1 MTTAYTQREILE
13 TLRMAELEHFDVR
26 TVTMGI
32 NLLDCAHDDPRE
44 AGRRV
49 YEKLVRH
56 ASALPQTVTKIAEEL
71 GIRVA
76 NRRISIS
83 PVSLIATRPEPASYV
98 TIAKEIDRAALE
110 MGFDFV
116 GGYSALVH
124 AGFTRA
130 AEALITSIPEA
141 LSETKR
147 LCSSVNAGSS
157 RTGLNMDAVL
167 KIASAL
173 KETAYLTRGEG
184 SIGCAKFVV
193 FANAVEDNPFM
204 AGAFHGTGLPEVVIH
219 VGVSGP
225 GVVCE
230 AIKRAGPCD
239 LREMAD
245 VVKRA
250 AFKITRVGE
259 LIGRSVA
266 SRLNLP
272 FGIVD
277 LSLAPTPQLGDS
289 VGEVLEAMGLQRTGA
304 CGSTAALALLT
315 DAVKKG
321 GAMATSAVG
330 GLSGAFI
337 PVSEDAAMIAAVE
350 EGVLSLEK
358 LEAMTSVCSVG
369 LDMVAVPGDT
379 PPETLAGFIADE
391 LMIGVIN
398 HKTTAVRVIPAY
410 GKKVGEKVSFGGLL
424 GDAPIQELRTLSC
437 GSFVRRGGQIPA
449 PITSLRN

>member
-1 MTTAYTQREILE
+1 MTYTKREILE
-13 TLRMAELEHFDVR
+13 TLRMTELEHFDVR
-26 TVTMGI
+26 TVTLGI
-32 NLLDCAHDDPRE
+32 SLLDCAHPDPSE
-44 AGRRV
+44 AARRV
-49 YEKLVRH
+49 YEKLRRI
-56 ASALPQTVTKIAEEL
+56 ASPLPAAVNATADDL

-76 NRRISIS
+76 NRRLSIS
-83 PVSLIATRPEPASYV
+83 PVSLISTRCEPSAYLE
-98 TIAKEIDRAALE
+98 IARAIDRAASE

-124 AGFTRA
+124 AGFTDADRA
-130 AEALITSIPEA
+130 LLASIPEA
-141 LSETKR
+141 LSSTSR

-157 RTGLNMDAVL
+157 RTGLNVDAVRIVARL
-167 KIASAL
+167 L
-173 KETAYLTRGEG
+173 KETAYRTRESG

-204 AGAFHGTGLPEVVIH
+204 AGAFHGVGLPEIVVH
-219 VGVSGP
+219 TGVSGP

-239 LREMAD
+239 LRTLEE
-245 VVKRA
+245 VIKRA

-259 LIGRSVA
+259 LIGRQVA
-266 SRLNLP
+266 GRLGVP

-277 LSLAPTPQLGDS
+277 LSLAPTPELGDS
-289 VGEVLEAMGLQRTGA
+289 VGEVLEAMGLERVGA
-304 CGSTAALALLT
+304 CGTTAALALLT

-337 PVSEDAAMIAAVE
+337 PVSEDATMISAAR
-350 EGVLSLEK
+350 EGHLSLEK

-369 LDMVAVPGDT
+369 LDMVAVPGDV
-379 PPETLAGFIADE
+379 EEDVLAGFIADE
-391 LMIGVIN
+391 LAIGIVN
-398 HKTTAVRVIPAY
+398 HKTTAVRVIPAH
-410 GKKVGEKVSFGGLL
+410 GKRVGETVSFGGLL
-424 GDAPIQELRTLSC
+424 GDAPIQEIRTLSC
-437 GSFVRRGGQIPA
+437 SGFVGRGGVIPA

>member
-1 MTTAYTQREILE
+1 MTSSYTQREILE

-32 NLLDCAHDDPRE
+32 SLLDCAHEDPRE
-44 AGRRV
+44 AARRV
-49 YEKLVRH
+49 YEKLTRH
-56 ASALPQTVTKIAEEL
+56 AAALPRTVGEVADSF

-76 NRRISIS
+76 NRRIAVS
-83 PVSLIATRPEPASYV
+83 PVALVATRPEPESYLA
-98 TIAKEIDRAALE
+98 IAREIDRAAAE

-130 AEALITSIPEA
+130 DEALLASVPAA
-141 LSETKR
+141 LSATAR

-167 KIASAL
+167 KVARLL
-173 KETAYLTRGEG
+173 KETAYLTREQG

-204 AGAFHGTGLPEVVIH
+204 AGAFHGVGLPEVVIH

-230 AIKRAGPCD
+230 AIRRAGPCD
-239 LREMAD
+239 LRELAE

-250 AFKITRVGE
+250 SFKITRVGE
-259 LIGRSVA
+259 LIGREVA
-266 SRLNLP
+266 SRLQLP
-272 FGIVD
+272 FGVVD
-277 LSLAPTPQLGDS
+277 LSLAPTPVLGDS
-289 VGEVLEAMGLQRTGA
+289 VGEVLEAMGLERTGA

-379 PPETLAGFIADE
+379 PEETLAGFIADE
-391 LMIGVIN
+391 LMIGVVN
-398 HKTTAVRVIPAY
+398 HKTTAVRVIPAH
-410 GKKVGEKVSFGGLL
+410 GKRVGEKVSFGGLL
-424 GDAPIQELRTLSC
+424 GDAPVQALRTLSC
-437 GSFVRRGGQIPA
+437 SGFVRRGGQIPA
-449 PITSLRN
+449 PVTALRN

>member
-1 MTTAYTQREILE
+1 VTSTWTRREILE
-13 TLRMAELEHFDVR
+13 TLRMSELEHFDVR
-26 TVTMGI
+26 TVTLGV

-44 AGRRV
+44 AARRV
-49 YEKLVRH
+49 YEKLTRH
-56 ASALPQTVTKIAEEL
+56 ASALPGTVTEVADSL
-71 GIRVA
+71 GMRVA
-76 NRRISIS
+76 NRRIAIT
-83 PVSLIATRPEPASYV
+83 PVAMVATRPEPASYV
-98 TIAKEIDRAALE
+98 EIARQIDRAAAT

-124 AGFTRA
+124 AGFTKADRA
-130 AEALITSIPEA
+130 LLESLPET
-141 LSETKR
+141 LSTTER

-167 KIASAL
+167 SVARAL
-173 KETAYLTRGEG
+173 KETAVRTADRG
-184 SIGCAKFVV
+184 SIGCAKFVI

-204 AGAFHGTGLPEVVIH
+204 AGAFHGPGLPELVVH

-230 AIKRAGPCD
+230 AIRRAGPCD
-239 LREMAD
+239 LRELAE

-259 LIGRSVA
+259 LIGREVA
-266 SRLNLP
+266 QRLGVP

-277 LSLAPTPQLGDS
+277 LSLAPTPELGDS
-289 VGEVLEAMGLQRTGA
+289 VGEVLEAMGLSRPGA

-337 PVSEDAAMIAAVE
+337 PVSEDASMIAAARD
-350 EGVLSLEK
+350 GDLTLEK

-379 PPETLAGFIADE
+379 PAETLSGFIADE

-398 HKTTAVRVIPAY
+398 HKTTAVRVIPAH
-410 GKKVGEKVSFGGLL
+410 GKKVGEMVSFGGLL
-424 GDAPIQELRTLSC
+424 GEAPVQELRTLSC
-437 GSFVRRGGQIPA
+437 DGFVRRGGQIPA
-449 PITSLRN
+449 PITALRN

>member
-1 MTTAYTQREILE
+1 MTNQWTRREILE
-13 TLRMAELEHFDVR
+13 TLRMSELEHFDVR

-32 NLLDCAHDDPRE
+32 SLLDCAHDDPRE
-44 AGRRV
+44 AARRV
-49 YEKLVRH
+49 YEKLTRH
-56 ASALPQTVTKIAEEL
+56 ARELPRTVTEVADSL

-76 NRRISIS
+76 NRRIAIT
-83 PVSLIATRPEPASYV
+83 PVALIATRPEPASYV
-98 TIAKEIDRAALE
+98 TIAREIDRAAKE

-124 AGFTRA
+124 AGFTRQDL
-130 AEALITSIPEA
+130 ALVESLPEA
-141 LSETKR
+141 LSTTER

-157 RTGLNMDAVL
+157 RTGLNMDAVFQV
-167 KIASAL
+167 SRAL
-173 KETAYLTRGEG
+173 KETALRTKDRG
-184 SIGCAKFVV
+184 SIGCAKFVI

-204 AGAFHGTGLPEVVIH
+204 AGAFHGVGLPEVVVH

-225 GVVCE
+225 GVICQ
-230 AIKRAGPCD
+230 AIRRAGPCD

-259 LIGRSVA
+259 VIGRLVGE
-266 SRLNLP
+266 RLGVP

-277 LSLAPTPQLGDS
+277 LSLAPTPALGDS
-289 VGEVLEAMGLQRTGA
+289 VGEVLEVMGLQRPGA
-304 CGSTAALALLT
+304 CGTTAALALLT

-337 PVSEDAAMIAAVE
+337 PVSEDASMIAAARD
-350 EGVLSLEK
+350 GDLSLEK

-379 PPETLAGFIADE
+379 TAETLAGFIADE

-398 HKTTAVRVIPAY
+398 HKTTAVRVIPAH
-410 GKKVGEKVSFGGLL
+410 GCKVGDTVSFGGLL
-424 GDAPIQELRTLSC
+424 GEAPVQELRTLSC
-437 GSFVRRGGQIPA
+437 DAFVRRGGQIPA
-449 PITSLRN
+449 PLTSLRN

>member
-1 MTTAYTQREILE
+1 MTYSRREILE
-13 TLRMAELEHFDVR
+13 TLRMTELEHFDVR

-32 NLLDCAHDDPRE
+32 NLLDCAHEDPAE
-44 AGRRV
+44 VGRRV
-49 YEKLVRH
+49 HAKMTRL
-56 ASALPQTVTKIAEEL
+56 ASALPRTVTEEAEAL

-76 NRRISIS
+76 NRRIAIT
-83 PVSLIATRPEPASYV
+83 PVALIHTKREPSSYV
-98 TIAKEIDRAALE
+98 TIAREIDRAAGD

-116 GGYSALVH
+116 GGYTALVH
-124 AGFTRA
+124 AGFTDADR
-130 AEALITSIPEA
+130 ALIESMPET
-141 LSETKR
+141 LSTTKR

-157 RTGLNMDAVL
+157 RTGLNVDAVRMV
-167 KIASAL
+167 ARML
-173 KETAYLTRGEG
+173 KETAYRTREAG
-184 SIGCAKFVV
+184 SIGCAKFVI

-204 AGAFHGTGLPEVVIH
+204 AGAFHGTALPEVVIH

-230 AIKRAGPCD
+230 AIRRAGPCD
-239 LREMAD
+239 LRELED
-245 VVKRA
+245 VIKRS

-259 LIGRSVA
+259 LIGRRVA
-266 SRLNLP
+266 DRLGVP

-289 VGEVLEAMGLQRTGA
+289 VGEVLEAMGLERTGA
-304 CGSTAALALLT
+304 CGTTAALAMLT
-315 DAVKKG
+315 DAMKKG

-337 PVSEDAAMIAAVE
+337 PVSEDASMIAAVR
-350 EGVLSLEK
+350 EGALTLEK
-358 LEAMTSVCSVG
+358 MEAMTAVCSVG

-379 PPETLAGFIADE
+379 PEDVLTGFIADE
-391 LMIGVIN
+391 LSIGVVN

-410 GKKVGEKVSFGGLL
+410 GKKVGESVSFGGLL
-424 GDAPIQELRTLSC
+424 GEAPIMDIRTLSC
-437 GSFVRRGGQIPA
+437 TGFIGRGGLIPA

>member
-49 YEKLVRH
+49 YEKLMRH

-83 PVSLIATRPEPASYV
+83 PVSLIATKPAPASYV
-98 TIAKEIDRAALE
+98 TIAREIDRAASE

-130 AEALITSIPEA
+130 DEALIASIPEA
-141 LSETKR
+141 LFETKK

-167 KIASAL
+167 KVAAAL
-173 KETAYLTRGEG
+173 KETARLTRGEG

-204 AGAFHGTGLPEVVIH
+204 AGAFHGTGLPEIVIH
-219 VGVSGP
+219 AGVSGP
-225 GVVCE
+225 GVVCQ
-230 AIKRAGPCD
+230 AIRRAGPCD
-239 LREMAD
+239 LRELAD

-250 AFKITRVGE
+250 AFKITKVGE

-266 SRLNLP
+266 SRLGLP

-277 LSLAPTPQLGDS
+277 LSLAPTPELGDS
-289 VGEVLEAMGLQRTGA
+289 VGEVLEAMGLQRAGA

-315 DAVKKG
+315 DAMKKG
-321 GAMATSAVG
+321 GAMATSAAG

-350 EGVLSLEK
+350 EGALSLEK

-379 PPETLAGFIADE
+379 AQETLAGFIADE

-410 GKKVGEKVSFGGLL
+410 GKKAGEKVSFGGLL
-424 GDAPIQELRTLSC
+424 GDAPVQEIRTLSC
-437 GSFVRRGGQIPA
+437 GGFVRRGGQIPA
-449 PITSLRN
+449 PVTAMRN

>member
-1 MTTAYTQREILE
+1 MTYTRREILE
-13 TLRMAELEHFDVR
+13 TLRMTELEHFDIR

-32 NLLDCAHDDPRE
+32 NLLDCAHDDPEE

-49 YEKLVRH
+49 YEKLKRN
-56 ASALPQTVTKIAEEL
+56 ASRLPEVLSETAEALGV
-71 GIRVA
+71 RVA
-76 NRRISIS
+76 NRRIAIT
-83 PVSLIATRPEPASYV
+83 PVALIATRPEPESYV
-98 TIAKEIDRAALE
+98 AIARQIDRAARE

-124 AGFTRA
+124 AGFTEADR
-130 AEALITSIPEA
+130 ALIASIPEA
-141 LSETKR
+141 LSSTER

-157 RTGLNMDAVL
+157 RTGLNIDAVRL
-167 KIASAL
+167 VSHAL
-173 KETAYLTRGEG
+173 KETAYKTREKG
-184 SIGCAKFVV
+184 SIGCAKFVI

-204 AGAFHGTGLPEVVIH
+204 AGAFHGVGLPEVVIH
-219 VGVSGP
+219 SGVSGP
-225 GVVCE
+225 GVVCQS
-230 AIKRAGPCD
+230 IRRAGSCD
-239 LREMAD
+239 LRQMAE
-245 VVKRA
+245 VVKQA

-259 LIGRSVA
+259 LIGREVA
-266 SRLNLP
+266 AQLGVP

-289 VGEVLEAMGLQRTGA
+289 VGEVLEAMGLERTGA
-304 CGSTAALALLT
+304 CGTTAALALLT

-337 PVSEDAAMIAAVE
+337 PVSEDASMIEAVR
-350 EGVLSLEK
+350 EGALSLEK

-379 PPETLAGFIADE
+379 PEDTLSGFIADE
-391 LMIGVIN
+391 LAIGVMN

-410 GKKVGEKVSFGGLL
+410 GKKVGETVSFGGLL
-424 GDAPIQELRTLSC
+424 GEAPVMDLRTLSC
-437 GSFVRRGGQIPA
+437 SGFIGRGGQMPA

>member
-1 MTTAYTQREILE
+1 MSYSRREILE
-13 TLRMAELEHFDVR
+13 TLRMTELEHFDVR
-26 TVTMGI
+26 TVTIGI
-32 NLLDCAHDDPRE
+32 NILDCAHDDPEE

-49 YEKLVRH
+49 AAKLKRF
-56 ASALPQTVTKIAEEL
+56 AAPLPQAVTEIAQGL

-76 NRRISIS
+76 NRRIAIS
-83 PVSLIATRPEPASYV
+83 PMALLHTRGGAESYSRIARHVDGTAS
-98 TIAKEIDRAALE
+98 D

-124 AGFTRA
+124 EGFTDADRD
-130 AEALITSIPEA
+130 LIASLPETLSTTS
-141 LSETKR
+141 R

-157 RTGLNMDAVL
+157 RTGLNMDAVNL
-167 KIASAL
+167 LARQI
-173 KETAYLTRGEG
+173 KETARLTADRD

-204 AGAFHGTGLPEVVIH
+204 AGAFHGVGLPEVVIH

-225 GVVCE
+225 GVVRD
-230 AIKRAGPCD
+230 AIRRAGPCD
-239 LREMAD
+239 LRELGE
-245 VVKRA
+245 VIKRA

-259 LIGRSVA
+259 LVGRETA
-266 SRLNLP
+266 ERLGVP

-277 LSLAPTPQLGDS
+277 LSLAPTPELGDS

-304 CGSTAALALLT
+304 CGTTAALAMLT

-337 PVSEDAAMIAAVE
+337 PVSEDANMIAAARD
-350 EGVLSLEK
+350 GCLTLEK
-358 LEAMTSVCSVG
+358 LEAMSSVCSVG

-379 PPETLAGFIADE
+379 PDDVLAGFIADE
-391 LMIGVIN
+391 LSIGIIN
-398 HKTTAVRVIPAY
+398 QKTTAVRVIPAW
-410 GKKVGEKVSFGGLL
+410 GKKVGEMVSWGGLL
-424 GDAPIQELRTLSC
+424 GEAPVMELKSLSC
-437 GSFVRRGGQIPA
+437 AAFTGRGGQISA
-449 PITSLRN
+449 PITAMRN